1 MNFIRQI
8 SRRLH
13 EEHDATLQLCVR
25 IEHTLS
31 GRAGAWPPGPYDAS
45 TMNFMRSAVAALDG
59 DVARHFQFEE
69 TELFPRLA
77 QAGDGEL
84 AQLLAEEHATIREV
98 ARRFTELQQ
107 AASQGMLDA
116 AGWQQLRVHGLELA
130 ERLAAHAQ
138 KEEMSLLPALD
149 DVLDEDADREL
160 FAAYAL
166 D

>member
-1 MNFIRQI
+1 MDFIRQI

-13 EEHDATLQLCVR
+13 EEHDATLQLCAR

-31 GRAGAWPPGPYDAS
+31 GRAGAWPPDAHDAS
-45 TMNFMRSAVAALDG
+45 VTYFMRSAVAALD
-59 DVARHFQFEE
+59 DVVARHFQFEE

-77 QAGDGEL
+77 EAGDGEL
-84 AQLLAEEHATIREV
+84 TQLLAEEHATIRKV

-107 AASQGMLDA
+107 ATPEGALDA
-116 AGWQQLRVHGLELA
+116 PRWQQLRVHGLELA